1 METWQIVSLIM
12 VPIIIMLAI
21 IVARELRRK
30 KKPKKVDV
38 SLELEPIYNALGLN
52 NIVSVIKVQD
62 RIRLEIKE
70 KDLIDVKTLQ
80 QLGIMASIKGL
91 ELTILYRKDS
101 DKLYNYLKDRV

>member
-1 METWQIVSLIM
+1 METYYYYIIGAVLLLLVLLIVL
-12 VPIIIMLAI
+12 LATK
-21 IVARELRRK
+21 K